1 MDVKHD
7 REDAE
12 SKAFAIFEL
21 GPDVIDPL
29 IEMGITVNKKNM
41 DAIKKKKLI
50 RAIILI
56 LSIFIKKKNKTS
68 IEKLKRDT
76 IKNFLYNLSSQGYG
90 SAKQLLHDLG
100 LFDSDIQKEQF
111 LSLLIVEKHTH
122 DKEISINEALEEIKI
137 SKNYTG
143 FKGILNNCYML
154 GFDGKRYNKI
164 YKIGKNLFGLR
175 SLKTPTK

>member
-76 IKNFLYNLSSQGYG
+76 IKNFLYNLSSQG
-90 SAKQLLHDLG
+90 
-100 LFDSDIQKEQF
+100 
-111 LSLLIVEKHTH
+111 
-122 DKEISINEALEEIKI
+122 
-137 SKNYTG
+137 
-143 FKGILNNCYML
+143 
-154 GFDGKRYNKI
+154 
-164 YKIGKNLFGLR
+164 
-175 SLKTPTK
+175 